1 MALGNNVSMGKVR
14 GKNKPMQ
21 IKRSREYATAKN
33 YSRGD
38 LSSRQGNDRDACGEV
53 SFPNQFYH
61 NGSGSLPIIND
72 IVYETKRAR
81 NPNTFTSGFYKM
93 SDGRGGFVSLQINGV
108 GVVTGSS
115 ACR

>member
-1 MALGNNVSMGKVR
+1 MALGNNFSLGHTR
-14 GKNKPMQ
+14 GKSKA
-21 IKRSREYATAKN
+21 KVASRAREYDTAKN
-33 YSRGD
+33 YSRVD
-38 LSSRQGNDRDACGEV
+38 LSSRQGDDRDACGET

-61 NGSGSLPIIND
+61 NGSGSLPIVND

-81 NPNTFTSGFYKM
+81 NPNPFISGFYKM
-93 SDGRGGFVSLQINGV
+93 SDGRGGAVSLEINGV

>member
-1 MALGNNVSMGKVR
+1 MPLGQVKGISKLKSKETKVR
-14 GKNKPMQ
+14 
-21 IKRSREYATAKN
+21 RYREVVTAKN
-33 YSRGD
+33 YSRVD
-38 LSSRQGNDRDACGEV
+38 LSSRQGDDRDACGEA

-61 NGSGSLPIIND
+61 NGSGSLPIVND

-81 NPNTFTSGFYKM
+81 NPNPFISGFYKM
-93 SDGRGGFVSLQINGV
+93 SDGSGGAVSLEINGV

>member
-1 MALGNNVSMGKVR
+1 MALGNNNSMAQTK
-14 GKNKPMQ
+14 GKNKAVMV
-21 IKRSREYATAKN
+21 KRKKEVDTAKN
-33 YSRGD
+33 YSRVD
-38 LSSRQGNDRDACGEV
+38 LSSRQGDDSDACGET

-61 NGSGSLPIIND
+61 NGSGSLPIVND

-81 NPNTFTSGFYKM
+81 NPNPFISGFYKM
-93 SDGRGGFVSLQINGV
+93 SDGRGGAVSLEINGV

>member
-1 MALGNNVSMGKVR
+1 MPLGQVKGLSKLKSKATKVR
-14 GKNKPMQ
+14 
-21 IKRSREYATAKN
+21 RYRAVVTAKN
-33 YSRGD
+33 YSRVD
-38 LSSRQGNDRDACGEV
+38 LSSRQGDDRDACNEA

-61 NGSGSLPIIND
+61 NGSGSLPIVND

-81 NPNTFTSGFYKM
+81 NPNPFISGFYKM
-93 SDGRGGFVSLQINGV
+93 SDGSGGAVSLEINGV